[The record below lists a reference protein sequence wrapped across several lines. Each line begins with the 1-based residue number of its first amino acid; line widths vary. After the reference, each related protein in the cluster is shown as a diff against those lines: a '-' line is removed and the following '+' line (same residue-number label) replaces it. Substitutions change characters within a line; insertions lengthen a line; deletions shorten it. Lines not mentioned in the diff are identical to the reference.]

1 MRIEDELG
9 QQRQL
14 CGACCVQ
21 TPGRE
26 LNADG
31 SVVDSGTVAV
41 MKKLLLLLIVLL
53 VYLQYQLWFGD
64 GSLQEF
70 WELHQEVEMQARE
83 NLELRERN
91 AALQAEV
98 ADLRQ
103 GLDAIEEHAR
113 EDLGMVKEG
122 ETFYQVVE

>member
-1 MRIEDELG
+1 
-9 QQRQL
+9 
-14 CGACCVQ
+14 
-21 TPGRE
+21 
-26 LNADG
+26 
-31 SVVDSGTVAV
+31 

-53 VYLQYQLWFGD
+53 VYLQYQLWFGG
-64 GSLQEF
+64 GSLQDV
-70 WELHQEVEMQARE
+70 WGLHQEVEMQRQE

-98 ADLRQ
+98 ADLKQ

>member
-1 MRIEDELG
+1 
-9 QQRQL
+9 
-14 CGACCVQ
+14 
-21 TPGRE
+21 
-26 LNADG
+26 
-31 SVVDSGTVAV
+31 
-41 MKKLLLLLIVLL
+41 MKNFLLLLIVLL

-64 GSLQEF
+64 GSVQDV
-70 WELHQEVEMQARE
+70 WELHQEVKMQRQE

-98 ADLRQ
+98 TDLQQ

-113 EDLGMVKEG
+113 EDLGMVKKG